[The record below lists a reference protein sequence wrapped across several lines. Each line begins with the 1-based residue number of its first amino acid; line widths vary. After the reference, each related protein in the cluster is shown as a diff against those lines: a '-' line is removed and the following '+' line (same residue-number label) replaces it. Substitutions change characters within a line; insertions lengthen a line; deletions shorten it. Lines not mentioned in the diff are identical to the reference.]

1 MDKRKTWKAAAPCAA
16 LAMFLNACGG
26 MGGMAR
32 KSDEPPPSAK
42 ADVSGY
48 LPNTQEGTIWFT
60 QTTTEGLRIHGNIK
74 GLLPDQTYA
83 VHINEFGSCD
93 NPAASGMHFDPI
105 GSGRHGA
112 PGTELGMR
120 HAGDLPNIETNQDGE
135 ATLDFTTNV
144 LGTGTSDFS
153 VIGRSITLSSEPDD
167 YQSQPEGGTGAKIA
181 CGVIQPVTP
190 EG

>member
-1 MDKRKTWKAAAPCAA
+1 MDKRKAWKSAAPCAA
-16 LAMFLNACGG
+16 LAMLITACGG
-26 MGGMAR
+26 VGDMVR
-32 KSDEPPPSAK
+32 KSKDPQPTAK

-48 LPNTQEGTIWFT
+48 MPNTQEGTIYFT
-60 QTTTEGLRIHGNIK
+60 QIPTEGLRIHGTVK

-83 VHINEFGSCD
+83 MHINEFGSCD

-120 HAGDLPNIETNQDGE
+120 HAGDLPNVETNQDGE
-135 ATLDFTTNV
+135 AELDFTTNV
-144 LGTGTSDFS
+144 LGTGASDYS

-167 YQSQPEGGTGAKIA
+167 YQSQPDGATGAKIA
-181 CGVIQPVTP
+181 CGVIQPATP